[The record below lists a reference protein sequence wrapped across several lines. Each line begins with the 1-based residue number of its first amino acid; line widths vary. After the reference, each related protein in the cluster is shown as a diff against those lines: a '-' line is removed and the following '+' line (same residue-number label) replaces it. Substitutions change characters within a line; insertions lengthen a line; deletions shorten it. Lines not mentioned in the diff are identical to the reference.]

1 MRTKLN
7 VECQLE
13 RVRYRERQTKEGY
26 VQYTGLNQENAGV
39 QVGICTPPMLE
50 RLTFVINVYFTCL
63 VIRNITAL
71 CSLGQ
76 ENIGNQPV
84 LITKQQ
90 FWGGFERESRLII
103 TTYYCLLMTVQLL
116 IIVYVLVTF
125 YL

>member
-50 RLTFVINVYFTCL
+50 YLTFVINVYFTCL
-63 VIRNITAL
+63 VIRNLLQLSVLWDTGDPESTGKHWQTA
-71 CSLGQ
+71 SFNYKTTILGR
-76 ENIGNQPV
+76 I
-84 LITKQQ
+84 
-90 FWGGFERESRLII
+90 
-103 TTYYCLLMTVQLL
+103 
-116 IIVYVLVTF
+116 
-125 YL
+125 